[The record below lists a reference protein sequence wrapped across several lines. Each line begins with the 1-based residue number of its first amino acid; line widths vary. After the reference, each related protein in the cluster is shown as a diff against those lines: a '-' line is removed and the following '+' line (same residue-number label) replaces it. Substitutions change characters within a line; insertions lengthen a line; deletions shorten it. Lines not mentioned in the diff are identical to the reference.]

1 MKFTRHTSAIF
12 FLPPA
17 SIGSLIKMLM
27 TPIGNRSQVTEV
39 EVFFV
44 VIVIGVISVVKI
56 VANVARTVAKRK
68 QKDKDIDNLVK
79 NGLTL

>member
-1 MKFTRHTSAIF
+1 
-12 FLPPA
+12 
-17 SIGSLIKMLM
+17 MLM